1 MCYEG
6 VREAQGSQTRYPF
19 GMDETRYNAVINHV
33 NRAYLKN
40 YRRKISLSKNQWFKL
55 LKLFLFGNF

>member
-33 NRAYLKN
+33 NRVVEKTSAEKRVPRGTQTLDAV
-40 YRRKISLSKNQWFKL
+40 IEQLTTP
-55 LKLFLFGNF
+55 